1 MYAALKEIDYTLIGW
16 SWMLWDFNWG
26 RPRTARATVGRV
38 LDRIHSGDIVV
49 MHDGDESAPRKDQR
63 QTVDAAAALIPALR
77 SRGFAFGTVC
87 QNQV

>member
-1 MYAALKEIDYTLIGW
+1 MLMGAKRAGYRVIGW

-38 LDRIHSGDIVV
+38 LARIHSGDIVV
-49 MHDGDESAPRKDQR
+49 MHDGDESAPRTDQR
-63 QTVDAAAALIPALR
+63 QTVDAAATLIPALR